1 MLLVPARRSASSASA
16 VVLALAAMGGLA
28 RSQAPAGEGDTSS
41 VLPPDGRA
49 REAVFERFKPSILT
63 IEVYPLGGEARSTL
77 GSGYV
82 VGPGRIVTNYHVVGS
97 YIQEPARFRLQVK
110 SIAGPR
116 EASLVA
122 FDLVND
128 LALLE
133 AAVDAPALRLA
144 AQPGG
149 RGAPIL
155 AFGNPEGLGMSL
167 VEGVFNGFAE
177 KGFVDRMLLS
187 MPLHPGM
194 SGGPI
199 LNARHEVVG
208 TNVATSWRSN
218 VLSFGV
224 PVTAVHALLAAPRIE
239 TSLEA
244 LRAETH
250 RQLVDLETRA
260 RERAVAPILAGT
272 GGLTSVGGAQT
283 PRPPDAFECWTY
295 TATPEQ
301 SGVGKTSYRCNLQF
315 TPSIEDVGEVASF
328 EILVEHL
335 TSPQS
340 SYGFYGGLS
349 GHAAE
354 HHGISARPPDNGT
367 ISPPHCQ
374 NDRVKTAY
382 LVWNVSTCSYAYVR
396 HPDLGHFA
404 LVATSESRPR
414 EAIFVALHGRGV
426 GLEVFARLS
435 ETILAETR
443 FEAPPS

>member
-1 MLLVPARRSASSASA
+1 MPRQPGWPNPFR
-16 VVLALAAMGGLA
+16 VVLAVLAIGAAGGRA
-28 RSQAPAGEGDTSS
+28 QSQAPTGESEAGT
-41 VLPPDGRA
+41 LPSDGRA

-63 IEVYPLGGEARSTL
+63 VEVLPLDSEARSTL

-97 YIQEPARFRLQVK
+97 YVQEPARYRLQVK
-110 SIAGPR
+110 GSAGAR

-133 AAVDAPALRLA
+133 ATVEAPAFRLA

-167 VEGVFNGFAE
+167 VEGVFNGVAE

-224 PVTAVHALLAAPRIE
+224 PVTAVHALLAAPRIL
-239 TSLEA
+239 TSPDA
-244 LRAETH
+244 LRVETH
-250 RQLVDLETRA
+250 RQLAALDVRA
-260 RERAVAPILAGT
+260 SERAVAPILAGA
-272 GGLTSVGGAQT
+272 GGLVSVGGAQT
-283 PRPPDAFECWTY
+283 PRPPDAYECWTY
-295 TATPEQ
+295 TVTPEQ
-301 SGVGKTSYRCNLQF
+301 SGVGKSSYRCNLQF

-349 GHAAE
+349 AHASE
-354 HHGISARPPDNGT
+354 HHGVSPRTPDNGT
-367 ISPPHCQ
+367 ISTPHCR
-374 NDRVKTAY
+374 NDRVKTAH
-382 LVWNVSTCSYAYVR
+382 LVWNVSTCSYAYVH

-404 LVATSESRPR
+404 LVATSESRPH
-414 EAIFVALHGRGV
+414 EAVFVALHGRGV
-426 GLEVFARLS
+426 GLLGFTRLS
-435 ETILAETR
+435 ERVLAETR
-443 FEAPPS
+443 FAEAKS

>member
-1 MLLVPARRSASSASA
+1 MVRHPRWRRSGRALLVA
-16 VVLALAAMGGLA
+16 LALAAAGGDA
-28 RSQAPAGEGDTSS
+28 SSQAPAGESDAAT
-41 VLPPDGRA
+41 LPSDGRA

-63 IEVYPLGGEARSTL
+63 IEVVPTGGEARSTL
-77 GSGYV
+77 GSGYL

-97 YIQEPARFRLQVK
+97 YVQEPARYRLQVK
-110 SIAGPR
+110 GSAGTR
-116 EASLVA
+116 EASLLA

-133 AAVDAPALRLA
+133 AAVEAPALRLA

-224 PVTAVHALLAAPRIE
+224 PVTALHALLAAPRVE
-239 TSLEA
+239 TSSDA

-250 RQLVDLETRA
+250 RQLAALEVRA
-260 RERAVAPILAGT
+260 RDRAVAPILAGA
-272 GGLTSVGGAQT
+272 GGLISVGGAQT
-283 PRPPDAFECWTY
+283 PRPPDAFECWNY

-301 SGVGKTSYRCNLQF
+301 NGVGKSSYRCNLQF

-335 TSPQS
+335 TSPRS

-349 GHAAE
+349 AHAAE
-354 HHGISARPPDNGT
+354 HHGVSPRPPDNGT
-367 ISPPHCQ
+367 ISAPHCR
-374 NDRVKTAY
+374 NDRVKTAH

-396 HPDLGHFA
+396 HSDLGHFA
-404 LVATSESRPR
+404 LVATSESRPH
-414 EAIFVALHGRGV
+414 EAVFVALHGRGV
-426 GLEVFARLS
+426 SVDVFALLS
-435 ETILAETR
+435 EKILAETR
-443 FEAPPS
+443 FAEAKS

>member
-1 MLLVPARRSASSASA
+1 VALSLLGPIVAGLSLGAAS
-16 VVLALAAMGGLA
+16 GLA
-28 RSQAPAGEGDTSS
+28 RPAPPERADDAA
-41 VLPPDGRA
+41 LPTDGRA
-49 REAVFERFKPSILT
+49 REAVFERFKPSIVT
-63 IEVYPLGGEARSTL
+63 VEVRPVGGEARSAL
-77 GSGYV
+77 GSGYI
-82 VGPGRIVTNYHVVGS
+82 VGRHRIVTNYHVVGS
-97 YIQEPARFRLQVK
+97 YVHEPARYRLQVK
-110 SIAGPR
+110 TGSETQ

-133 AAVDAPALRLA
+133 ASVDAPALRLA

-187 MPLHPGM
+187 MPLHQGM

-239 TSLEA
+239 TSPEV
-244 LRAETH
+244 LRVETH
-250 RQLVDLETRA
+250 RQLAALEVKA
-260 RERAVAPILAGT
+260 RDRAVTPMLAGV

-295 TATPEQ
+295 TETEEQ
-301 SGVGKTSYRCNLQF
+301 NGVGKNSYQCNLQF
-315 TPSIEDVGEVASF
+315 TPAIEDVGEVASF

-335 TSPQS
+335 TSPSS

-349 GHAAE
+349 GHAAN
-354 HHGISARPPDNGT
+354 HHGVGPRAPDNGT
-367 ISPPHCQ
+367 ISAPHCR
-374 NDRVKTAY
+374 NDRVKTAH

-404 LVATSESRPR
+404 LVATSESRPH
-414 EAIFVALHGRGV
+414 EAVFVALHGRGV

-435 ETILAETR
+435 ESVLAETR
-443 FEAPPS
+443 FAEAQP